1 MIYFI
6 TVTQLEQTN
15 YLTWYTLP
23 WWSVLLV
30 EKTGIRGENHRPVGS
45 HWQNLSHNVVS
56 STSRLNGIRTHTFF
70 KIRSRKKFATRP
82 QTTVPFY
89 LRVRWH
95 ESECPFYFF
104 VVWTSASVIKFYSY
118 VEEMIVIW
126 LSCLRCSDIQYMYK
140 QYQFLA
146 KV

>member
-1 MIYFI
+1 MVSTILTRFYKLLTTLNYRHYTSYSNSI
-6 TVTQLEQTN
+6 T
-15 YLTWYTLP
+15 YL
-23 WWSVLLV
+23 
-30 EKTGIRGENHRPVGS
+30 
-45 HWQNLSHNVVS
+45 
-56 STSRLNGIRTHTFF
+56 FF
-70 KIRSRKKFATRP
+70 KIRSRKKLATRP

-126 LSCLRCSDIQYMYK
+126 LS
-140 QYQFLA
+140 
-146 KV
+146 